1 MQPGS
6 GDTRV
11 NMTTSLDRRS
21 LLAAIISLSF
31 APTAFAKTDPK
42 AEAYV
47 NSITNEVI
55 SLANSGNK
63 GKRLKAQFSSL
74 LSRYVNIRKIANYA
88 LGTYQK
94 QLPAGDRDMFYDL
107 VANYAAALF
116 VYYVDDFKGN
126 GLEVKGAQQQGSFV
140 TVDSA
145 ITLNGKGIENVRWR
159 LSPSDGGFRVAD
171 VNLKGVW
178 MTISMR
184 KRFNDVLN
192 KSKGNFKPLY
202 EELRE
207 AETW

>member
-1 MQPGS
+1 
-6 GDTRV
+6 
-11 NMTTSLDRRS
+11 MTTTFDRRAFLS
-21 LLAAIISLSF
+21 ALLLVPFASAAI
-31 APTAFAKTDPK
+31 ANADPK

-55 SLANSGNK
+55 SLANSGSS
-63 GKRLKAQFSSL
+63 GKKLKSQFSNL

-94 QLPAGDRDMFYDL
+94 QLPAKDQELFYGL

-126 GLEVKGAQQQGSFV
+126 GLQVKGASQQGSFI

-145 ITLNGKGIENVRWR
+145 ITRNGKGIENVRWR

-171 VNLKGVW
+171 VNIKGIW

-184 KRFNDVLN
+184 KRFNDVL
-192 KSKGNFKPLY
+192 KRSKGDFQPLY
-202 EELRE
+202 DELRQ

>member
-1 MQPGS
+1 
-6 GDTRV
+6 
-11 NMTTSLDRRS
+11 MTSTFDRRGF
-21 LLAAIISLSF
+21 LAAMLFVPLAS
-31 APTAFAKTDPK
+31 AAAANVDPK

-55 SLANSGNK
+55 VLANSGNK
-63 GKRLKAQFSSL
+63 GKKLKGQFSAL

-88 LGTYQK
+88 LGTYQR
-94 QLPAGDRDMFYDL
+94 QLPAADREMFYDL
-107 VANYAAALF
+107 VSNYAAALF

-126 GLEVKGAQQQGSFV
+126 GLEVKGAAKQGAFV

-145 ITLNGKGIENVRWR
+145 ITRNGKGIENVRWR
-159 LSPSDGGFRVAD
+159 LSPSDGGGYRVAD

-192 KSKGNFKPLY
+192 KSKGDFRPLY
-202 EELRE
+202 EQLRE